1 MLHRAYLIYMAGG
14 DAAYYYYNNTAWD
27 IVKPDPEPPGH
38 ARWQLMKEILT
49 SVAYWRMTPYN
60 ELAVGGSALC
70 DGGRTR
76 VFYEPGPRITVNL
89 KDMETDATAR
99 WVDTWTGEQ
108 KDAGVAPPK
117 VMTFQ
122 KPAGFG
128 QAPAM
133 LIIATRPG
141 A

>member
-76 VFYEPGPRITVNL
+76 VFYAPGPRITVNL

-99 WVDTWTGEQ
+99 RVDTWTGEQ